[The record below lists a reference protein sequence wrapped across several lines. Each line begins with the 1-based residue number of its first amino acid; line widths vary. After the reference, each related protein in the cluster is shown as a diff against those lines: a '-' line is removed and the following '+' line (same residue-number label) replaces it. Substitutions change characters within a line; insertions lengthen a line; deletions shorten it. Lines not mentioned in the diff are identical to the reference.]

1 MDDEGTEPEQ
11 GLLADVRVVDLTDA
25 YGGLCARVLGDL
37 GAEVVRIEAPG
48 GGGGRRRVPAG
59 PDGTS
64 LHHVHRNAGKAVV
77 TLDPLVAADRAT
89 VDGLLAGADIAV
101 TGRGW
106 GGARADL
113 APAVLVERHPH
124 LVVAALTPFGST
136 GPASEWASTELVAQS
151 MAGVVY
157 RSGVAE
163 LPPVAAPGSYCEDVG
178 AVVAAMAALMAL
190 HQGRVD
196 GIGQVV
202 DVSAVLALGQC
213 TDMALP
219 LWGLLGFDQVRAG
232 SGLYPL
238 FECADGQARIVL
250 PMTPGDWRNL
260 ITWMGSPP
268 EWSGPGWEGAM
279 LGDEQREAVLARLP
293 DQFAGRTREAV
304 TAEAEA
310 AGVRV
315 TPVLTPAEVLSNEH
329 MVGRAT
335 FLSVAM
341 GGRVGALFAG
351 LHSVDGV
358 RAAVDGAA
366 RSLDGPPGW
375 PARPRSPEPTP
386 PVALPLAGLRMLEVG
401 TGLAAPEAGRVF
413 AEWGADVIRVESRR
427 HPDFQ
432 RMVLG
437 GEMNPAFATANR
449 STRTI
454 AADLSTE
461 AGRELVRSLLPHVD
475 VLVENNASG
484 VIDRLGL
491 GWDVVSQVN
500 PALVMVSTQLYGDRG
515 PWAGRKGYGPSAR
528 AVGGVTWLWAHGPDA
543 PKGIMTIHP
552 DHLAGR
558 LAALGALAGLRARER
573 TGAGCRVDVAQF
585 EVVAGLLGDLFLAE
599 SLQPGSVQP
608 NGNGSDRHAPWGLF
622 RCREDEGSESWLAL
636 CVTSDAA
643 WSAVVDVA
651 DGAIDDRPAWRTESG
666 RLAEVD
672 ALEAAVAAWLVA
684 RDAGESEA
692 ALQAAGV
699 AAGQVLHPRLQVTH
713 PHFLARGWP
722 VPVDQPGSGPVLFE
736 GPAFVGTRMGSPR
749 CGPAPLPGE
758 HTADVCRG
766 LLGLTEAEIEQ
777 LVVDGAIDPLPD
789 L

>member
-1 MDDEGTEPEQ
+1 MDDQGTEPTQ
-11 GLLADVRVVDLTDA
+11 YLLDDVRVVDLTDA
-25 YGGLCARVLGDL
+25 YGAFCARVLGDL

-48 GGGGRRRVPAG
+48 GGGGRRRAPAG
-59 PDGTS
+59 PGGTS
-64 LHHVHRNAGKAVV
+64 LHHAHRNAGKAIV
-77 TLDPLVAADRAT
+77 TLDPSVPAGRAA

-101 TGRGW
+101 IGRGW
-106 GGARADL
+106 GAGHVDQEPAAL
-113 APAVLVERHPH
+113 AERHPH
-124 LVVAALTPFGST
+124 LVVASLTPFGLT
-136 GPASEWASTELVAQS
+136 GPAADWASTELVAQS

-157 RSGVAE
+157 RSGVAD

-178 AVVAAMAALMAL
+178 AVVAAMAATMAL

-202 DVSAVLALGQC
+202 DVSAVLALAQC

-219 LWGLLGFDQVRAG
+219 LWSLLGSDQVRAG

-250 PMTPGDWRNL
+250 PMTPGDWRKL
-260 ITWMGSPP
+260 IGWMGSPP
-268 EWSGPGWEGAM
+268 EWHGPGWEGAM

-293 DQFAGRTREAV
+293 DQFAGRTREEV

-329 MVGRAT
+329 VVGRST
-335 FLSVAM
+335 FARAAVD
-341 GGRVGALFAG
+341 GRVGALFAG

-358 RAAVDGAA
+358 RAGVGGPA
-366 RSLDGPPGW
+366 RALDGPPAW
-375 PARPRSPEPTP
+375 PARPRPQEPVAS
-386 PVALPLAGLRMLEVG
+386 VALPLAGLRMLEVG

-437 GEMNPAFATANR
+437 GDMNPAFATANR

-454 AADLSTE
+454 AADLSSE
-461 AGRELVRSLLPHVD
+461 AGRELVRTLLPEVD
-475 VLVENNASG
+475 VLVENNATG

-491 GWDVVSQVN
+491 GWDVVSAIN
-500 PALVMVSTQLYGDRG
+500 PGLVMVSTQLYGDRG

-528 AVGGVTWLWAHGPDA
+528 AVGGVTWLWAHGPEA

-573 TGAGCRVDVAQF
+573 TGVGCRIDIAQF
-585 EVVAGLLGDLFLAE
+585 EVVAGLLGDLLLGE
-599 SLQPGSVQP
+599 SLQSGSAQP
-608 NGNGSDRHAPWGLF
+608 RGNGSDRHAPWGLF
-622 RCREDEGSESWLAL
+622 RCCDDEGSESWLAL

-643 WSAVVDVA
+643 WSALVA
-651 DGAIDDRPAWRTESG
+651 VAAGAIDDRPAWRTEAG
-666 RLAEVD
+666 RLADVD
-672 ALEAAVAAWLVA
+672 AVEAAVAAWLVT

-699 AAGQVLHPRLQVTH
+699 ATGQVLHPRIQATH
-713 PHFLARGWP
+713 PHFRARSWP
-722 VPVDQPGSGPVLFE
+722 VAVEQPGSGAVMFE
-736 GPAFVGTRMGSPR
+736 GAAFVGTRMGSPR

-758 HTADVCRG
+758 QSAEILRE
-766 LLGLTEAEIEQ
+766 LLGLTDAEIEA
-777 LVVDGAIDPLPD
+777 LVAAGALDPLPG
-789 L
+789 